1 MRSVSP
7 IRVLLVDDD
16 STITMLCR
24 MLLER
29 MGDFVVAEE
38 DNAIRAVETA
48 RKFQP
53 DIIFLD
59 RSLPGKTG
67 CQIAA
72 DFQADQ
78 ELKSIP
84 LAYLTG
90 GLSREETSTGFYG
103 GLPTLRKPFNPE
115 DFAEMI
121 KSLTAPRRTASTPIP
136 SLSTQAAA

>member
-1 MRSVSP
+1 MRPVSP
-7 IRVLLVDDD
+7 VRVLLIDDD

-38 DNAIRAVETA
+38 DDAARALQTA
-48 RKFQP
+48 REFQP
-53 DIIFLD
+53 DVIFLD

-72 DFQADQ
+72 ELQADA
-78 ELKSIP
+78 ELKTVP

-90 GLSREETSTGFYG
+90 GLSREETSTGFYN
-103 GLPTLRKPFNPE
+103 GLPTLRKPFNP
-115 DFAEMI
+115 DDLARMI
-121 KSLTAPRRTASTPIP
+121 RSLTASKIVKAAP
-136 SLSTQAAA
+136 SLPSQAAA